1 MSKELKRDLEFA
13 ISQNSGTVTGNGTNT
28 AAKMAG
34 IESYLTSN
42 IQYAN
47 NNTGAVNPG
56 FASGGVVAPTDPT
69 SAAAAITE
77 AKLAALI
84 ASCWENGAEPD
95 VLISGSFNRQQIS
108 GFNGIATMYR
118 DAGAG
123 SGPNRL
129 APAAIMATADI
140 YVSDFSGQGGVKI
153 MADRFMRPSVALLLD
168 FDYLGV
174 AYLRPMQSYELGKL
188 GDSEQRTILCEA
200 TVQVS
205 NEKAHG
211 KIVKTTT
218 S

>member
-56 FASGGVVAPTDPT
+56 FANGAVVAPTDPT

-77 AKLAALI
+77 AKLSALI

-140 YVSDFSGQGGVKI
+140 YV
-153 MADRFMRPSVALLLD
+153 
-168 FDYLGV
+168 
-174 AYLRPMQSYELGKL
+174 
-188 GDSEQRTILCEA
+188 
-200 TVQVS
+200 
-205 NEKAHG
+205 N
-211 KIVKTTT
+211 
-218 S
+218 